1 MSKISKID
9 AKVIS
14 QLKSWNWDLI
24 IDFGLN
30 HVNNIKGNQNNF
42 WRGGLI
48 EKIIARQDDTLDF
61 VGTKEYHKD
70 FFWNRFKLT
79 MENKS
84 LLNTT
89 MYDRRGKLKPI
100 LKVKLCSLRSKRKIK
115 KEEICDIILVVM
127 KDGSFIIP
135 KNIAIHNTVQ
145 LDKQVDIV
153 VASNHIIEISG
164 PKNLTKVKQK
174 VDINDMVDHFQDMLI
189 DKAIVDFN
197 RRNKKV

>member
-70 FFWNRFKLT
+70 FFWNRFKIT
-79 MENKS
+79 IENKS

-89 MYDRRGKLKPI
+89 MYDRRGKLKPV

-145 LDKQVDIV
+145 LDKQIDIV

-174 VDINDMVDHFQDMLI
+174 VDINKMVDDFQDMLI

>member
-70 FFWNRFKLT
+70 FFWNRFKIT

-89 MYDRRGKLKPI
+89 MYDRRGKLKPV

-145 LDKQVDIV
+145 LDKQIDIV

-174 VDINDMVDHFQDMLI
+174 VDINDMVDDFQDMLI
-189 DKAIVDFN
+189 DRAIVDFN

>member
-14 QLKSWNWDLI
+14 QLKSWDWDLI

-70 FFWNRFKLT
+70 FFWNRFKIT

-115 KEEICDIILVVM
+115 KEEICDIILVIM
-127 KDGSFIIP
+127 KDGSFVIP

-145 LDKQVDIV
+145 LDKQIDIV

-174 VDINDMVDHFQDMLI
+174 VDINDMVDDFQDMLI

>member
-70 FFWNRFKLT
+70 FFWNRFKIT

-89 MYDRRGKLKPI
+89 MYDRRGKLKPV

-145 LDKQVDIV
+145 LDKQIDIV

-174 VDINDMVDHFQDMLI
+174 VDINKMVDDFQDMLI
-189 DKAIVDFN
+189 DRAIVDFN